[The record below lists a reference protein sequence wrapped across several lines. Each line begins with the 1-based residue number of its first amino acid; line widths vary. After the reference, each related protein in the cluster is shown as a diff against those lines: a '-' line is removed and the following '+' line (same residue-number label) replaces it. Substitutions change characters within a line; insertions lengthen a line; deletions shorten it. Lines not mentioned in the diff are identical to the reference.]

1 MDFSAEL
8 EHLSTILCDAADNL
22 VALWRCGLVCI
33 RTFEKIAFLHGD
45 YFCAD
50 GGLKQRTRQQ
60 KVNPLTDHAHSHDED
75 GEEAV
80 PVEVRRKKFIA
91 TMIGCIGIVY
101 GDIGTS
107 PLYAFREATAQIA
120 KDGLHAQEVYG
131 ILSLIVWALIIIVTL
146 KYVFILLRADNKG
159 EGGILAL
166 TSLVRKVCATSRS
179 KDKVMII
186 GIIGASLFYAD
197 AAITPAISV
206 LSAVEGMKLVTP
218 MFEPYVLAVSIFIL
232 ILLFMVQKHGTSTVS
247 KFFGPITIVWFLAMA
262 ATGTSWIIYK
272 PEVLMSLSPHYAI
285 LFLIEHGQMSFMV
298 LGSVFLA
305 VTGAE
310 ALYAD
315 MGHFGAKPIQ
325 RAWIFFIFPCLV
337 LNYMG
342 QGVLVL
348 ENHEA
353 LENSFFLLAP
363 SWALLPMVILATFAT
378 IIAAQAVI
386 TGAYSL
392 SRQAT
397 QLGFLPRMEIK
408 FTSGEN
414 IGEIYMPKVNSIL
427 LYGVLLICIL
437 FQSSSNMAAAY
448 GIAVTGTMVLTS
460 ILMSLVMWKVWK
472 KSLLV
477 IALVVAPLLLIEIVF
492 LGANMMRILSG
503 GFVPV
508 LFGAYMTFLMV
519 VWVYGTRYLA
529 KRGRRRAVRL
539 TDFSENLDQNSPHVI
554 KGTAI
559 FFTSDPMNVPEALI
573 KNIQYN
579 QVIHEHNVIVTV
591 VTSSFPEVP
600 ESQRLQIDMVSSKIL
615 RVIIHFGFMEI
626 PDVPKALYKASWR
639 GVNIDISR
647 ATYFFVRRKIVSDP
661 HRGLPGW
668 MDKFYI
674 ALTRFAIGE
683 HDFFK
688 LPRSRVIE
696 LGVQMAI

>member
-1 MDFSAEL
+1 M
-8 EHLSTILCDAADNL
+8 
-22 VALWRCGLVCI
+22 VCI
-33 RTFEKIAFLHGD
+33 RTFEKTAFLHGD

-50 GGLKQRTRQQ
+50 NGLIKQRTRQQ
-60 KVNPLTDHAHSHDED
+60 KVYPLTDHSHSQDTDAEN
-75 GEEAV
+75 AV
-80 PVEVRRKKFIA
+80 PADVRRKRFRA
-91 TMIGCIGIVY
+91 ALIGCIGVVY

-107 PLYAFREATAQIA
+107 PLYAFREATVQIA
-120 KDGLHAQEVYG
+120 KDGLLPQEVYG
-131 ILSLIVWALIIIVTL
+131 ILSLIIWALIIIVSL
-146 KYVFILLRADNKG
+146 KYVYILLRADNKG

-166 TSLVRKVCATSRS
+166 TSLVRKTCSTSRG
-179 KDKVMII
+179 KDAVMMI
-186 GIIGASLFYAD
+186 GIVGASLFYAD

-206 LSAVEGMKLVTP
+206 LSAMEGMSLVTP
-218 MFEPYVLAVSIFIL
+218 MFDKYILAVSIFIL
-232 ILLFMVQKHGTSTVS
+232 ILLFMVQKHGTSMVS

-262 ATGTSWIIYK
+262 ATGLSWIIYK
-272 PEVLMSLSPHYAI
+272 PEVLVCLSPYYAY
-285 LFLIEHGQMSFMV
+285 LFIIEHGAMSFLV
-298 LGSVFLA
+298 LGSVFLS

-315 MGHFGAKPIQ
+315 MGHFGIKPIQ
-325 RAWIFFIFPCLV
+325 RAWIYFIFPCLI

-348 ENHEA
+348 DNPEA

-363 SWALLPMVILATFAT
+363 SWALLPMVILATLAT
-378 IIAAQAVI
+378 IIASQAVI

-414 IGEIYMPKVNSIL
+414 IGEIYMPKVNSIM

-437 FQSSSNMAAAY
+437 FQHSSNMAAAY

-460 ILMSLVMWKVWK
+460 FLMAIVMWKVWK
-472 KSLLV
+472 KSLYLV
-477 IALVVAPLLLIEIVF
+477 AAIVLPLLIIEFIF
-492 LGANMMRILSG
+492 LGANLMRILAG

-519 VWVYGTRYLA
+519 TWVYGTRYLA
-529 KRGRRRAVRL
+529 KRARRRAVRI
-539 TDFSENLDQNSPHVI
+539 TDFSENLDQNPPHII

-559 FFTSDPMNVPEALI
+559 FFTSDPMNAPEALI

-591 VTSSFPEVP
+591 ITSSFPEVP
-600 ESQRLQIDMVSSKIL
+600 ESQRLQIDMISSKLL

-639 GVNIDISR
+639 GVNIDISN

-661 HRGLPGW
+661 NRGLPGW

-674 ALTRFAIGE
+674 GLTRFAIGE